1 MGRRRKP
8 SPKMNTNICILKRD
22 GWEVVDEAHRRGN
35 AKGVL
40 LRRGDETRFVSWN
53 GSVHKIP

>member
-1 MGRRRKP
+1 
-8 SPKMNTNICILKRD
+8 MNTNICILKRD